1 MNAGKSFKFFV
12 IMCNTRLDSRD
23 RFPSGMED
31 YLSQYGWHFS
41 PKMAKWAV
49 SKMKDRNGRKIEV
62 WSKEMIDDL
71 LGQISLRLEN
81 DKGYDAFYVA
91 NMAKSDFFG
100 SSLVDERAVACFI
113 KDYIDDED
121 AYDGMPFTRFF
132 ADCIGKGVPIIWE
145 DML

>member
-1 MNAGKSFKFFV
+1 MNAGKSFIFFV

-31 YLSQYGWHFS
+31 YLSHYGWHFS

-49 SKMKDRNGRKIEV
+49 SKMKDRNGRKIEA

-71 LGQISLRLEN
+71 LGQFSLRLEN

-100 SSLVDERAVACFI
+100 SSLVDERAVACFV

-132 ADCIGKGVPIIWE
+132 ADCIGKGIPIIWE